1 MKHQRPINLD
11 LTSFSYPPMAIV
23 SILHRIS
30 GILLFLGVPVMLY
43 FLNLSLSSM
52 SAFEQLMVM
61 LHHPFW
67 KLVDWFFLS
76 ALLYHLLAGIRHMV
90 MDYGWGESLAASR
103 FSAVA
108 LLGLVVIGVLSLGV
122 WIW

>member
-1 MKHQRPINLD
+1 VKHQRPVNLD

-30 GILLFLGVPVMLY
+30 GVLLFLGFPVMLY
-43 FLNLSLSSM
+43 FLSVSLSSRL
-52 SAFEQLMVM
+52 AFEELIMM

-76 ALLYHLLAGIRHMV
+76 ALLYHLFAGIRHMM
-90 MDYGWGESLAASR
+90 MDYGWGESLIVSR
-103 FSAVA
+103 YSAFF
-108 LLGLVVIGVLSLGV
+108 LLGLVVIGIIGLGV

>member
-1 MKHQRPINLD
+1 MKHQRPVNLD

-43 FLNLSLSSM
+43 FLSVSLSSV
-52 SAFEQLMVM
+52 SAFEQLTAM

-67 KLVDWFFLS
+67 KLFNWFFLS

-90 MDYGWGESLAASR
+90 MDYGWGESLSASR
-103 FSAVA
+103 YSAIT
-108 LLGLVVIGVLSLGV
+108 LLGLVVVGVIGLGV